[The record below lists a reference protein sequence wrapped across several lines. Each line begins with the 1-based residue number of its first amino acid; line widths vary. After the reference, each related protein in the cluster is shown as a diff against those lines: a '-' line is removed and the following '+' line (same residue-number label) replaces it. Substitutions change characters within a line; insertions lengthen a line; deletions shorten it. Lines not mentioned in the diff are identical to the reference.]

1 MPVPTS
7 VADLSMTAASNSPG
21 GGESVATN
29 DDYLRG
35 ISRCIRS
42 FYAISSSTIAAAATT
57 DIGASDGENV
67 TVTGTASITSL
78 GTGYAGCLRE
88 VYVTGT
94 PTFVHSLALL
104 LPTASN
110 ITAVA
115 GDFYIFRCMSAGNWA
130 LVQGSRSAASFANAV
145 LTGTSTTNGI
155 EIGYRTIPGTVKNAN
170 YALLATDS
178 GKALYHD
185 DTSGYTYTVDGS
197 VFAGGE
203 AVVIVNNTASGA
215 ITLAEG
221 TSMTLRLANTTSTGN
236 RTVAVRGVATIYFV
250 SPTVAYVSGAGVS

>member
-1 MPVPTS
+1 MPVPS
-7 VADLSMTAASNSPG
+7 NVGDLSLTAASNSPG

-35 ISRCIRS
+35 LSSCIRS
-42 FYAISSSTIAAAATT
+42 FYSLSSSSIAAAATT
-57 DIGASDGENV
+57 NVGASDGENV
-67 TVTGTASITSL
+67 TITGTASITSL

-88 VYVTGT
+88 LYITGT
-94 PTFVHSLALL
+94 PTFVHSTNLL
-104 LPTASN
+104 LPGSTN

-115 GDFYIFRCMSAGNWA
+115 GDFYIFRCLSSGTWA
-130 LVQGSRSAASFANAV
+130 LVQGSRSSVSFVNAA
-145 LTGTSTTNGI
+145 LTGTSTTNGV

-170 YALLATDS
+170 YTAVAGDS

-185 DTSGYTYTVDGS
+185 DSSSYSYTVDGS
-197 VFAGGE
+197 TFAGGE
-203 AVVIVNNTASGA
+203 VLVIVNNAAAGA
-215 ITLAEG
+215 ITIVQG
-221 TSMTLRLANTTSTGN
+221 TGLTLRLANSASTGN